1 MIEIRPAALR
11 EFALLPFIEAEA
23 DTAFEALRPAIA
35 TANFPSPGTAAEFAT
50 AFHIMVA
57 GRPPVGF
64 VRLDIVDGQAHLAQ
78 IAVTFAYTQ
87 QGIGRSLLMAA
98 KAWAQE
104 AGFHAMT
111 LTTFKDVPFNAP
123 FYARCGFVVLP
134 PERWGAELAEL
145 RRQEGVLGLDRLGAR
160 IAMAVALDGNH
171 PSNSRDLMRRS
182 MGERYSR

>member
-23 DTAFEALRPAIA
+23 DAAFEGLDPAIE
-35 TANFPSPGTAAEFAT
+35 TASFPAPGTAGEFAE

-64 VRLDIVDGQAHLAQ
+64 VRLEIVDGQAHVAQLAVH
-78 IAVTFAYTQ
+78 ADHARK
-87 QGIGRSLLMAA
+87 GIGRALLVAA

-104 AGFHAMT
+104 AGFRSIT

-123 FYARCGFVVLP
+123 FYATCGFTALASGQ
-134 PERWGAELAEL
+134 WGAGLAAIRKKE
-145 RRQEGVLGLDRLGAR
+145 QELGLGSAGPR
-160 IAMAVALDGNH
+160 IAMVATLGGEAALGEDH
-171 PSNSRDLMRRS
+171 FRRP
-182 MGERYSR
+182 RHA

>member
-23 DTAFEALRPAIA
+23 DAAFAGLDPAIE
-35 TANFPSPGTAAEFAT
+35 TASFPAPGTAGEFAE

-64 VRLDIVDGQAHLAQ
+64 VRLEIVDGQAHVAQLAVH
-78 IAVTFAYTQ
+78 ADHARK
-87 QGIGRSLLMAA
+87 GIGRALLVAA

-104 AGFHAMT
+104 AGFRSIT

-123 FYARCGFVVLP
+123 FYATCGFTALAP
-134 PERWGAELAEL
+134 GQWGAGLAAI
-145 RRQEGVLGLDRLGAR
+145 RRQEQELGLDGAGPR
-160 IAMAVALDGNH
+160 IAMVATLGGEAALGEDH
-171 PSNSRDLMRRS
+171 FRRP
-182 MGERYSR
+182 RHA